1 LKDSKKIIF
10 GGNGYSQEWVKEA
23 KKRGLNNITTTPEAL
38 EAYLSKDAVNL
49 FVKNGIFS
57 HKELEARTEIR
68 YESYVLR
75 LQIEGRVLNELIQN
89 HVIPSSIRFQ
99 KRLADNVNA
108 LMSVGQNKTQ
118 LKAQL
123 EILNEIS
130 SLINQLH
137 EDNKKMTNE
146 RSKANKIADA
156 HKRALAY
163 CQKVKPLFDSI
174 RDSSDKLEQ
183 LVDDADWPLPKY
195 TDMLFV
201 R

>member
-1 LKDSKKIIF
+1 
-10 GGNGYSQEWVKEA
+10 
-23 KKRGLNNITTTPEAL
+23 
-38 EAYLSKDAVNL
+38 
-49 FVKNGIFS
+49 
-57 HKELEARTEIR
+57 
-68 YESYVLR
+68 
-75 LQIEGRVLNELIQN
+75 
-89 HVIPSSIRFQ
+89 
-99 KRLADNVNA
+99 
-108 LMSVGQNKTQ
+108 MSVGQNKTQ